1 MQRRLFRITHNN
13 CWTHWHW
20 WGALIQQQWITLR
33 NYNMRESSESVYLAE
48 QSYHIFDGVWQK
60 LWRLHFFTHT
70 QKKKK
75 KEMWKSFHFL
85 TDFFIIYFSETFG
98 GGGTLRSLWKEHFQP
113 VSLSCLLLLCHSIFF
128 LYILFA
134 LFSPPLCTEKIF
146 FAEEFSMSTDLY
158 PEPLLFTQY
167 PLEWDCCCHIAC

>member
-75 KEMWKSFHFL
+75 KKKCGNHFIFWQIFLLFISQKLLVVVVHWDRFEKNTFNQFHFL
-85 TDFFIIYFSETFG
+85 VSYCCAILYSFFTFCLPCFHPHCVLKRYFLLKNLVCQQICILSHCY
-98 GGGTLRSLWKEHFQP
+98 SLNIP
-113 VSLSCLLLLCHSIFF
+113 
-128 LYILFA
+128 
-134 LFSPPLCTEKIF
+134 
-146 FAEEFSMSTDLY
+146 
-158 PEPLLFTQY
+158 
-167 PLEWDCCCHIAC
+167 